1 MRSRGRGRAVG
12 GLKRYRSV
20 VADSARWEGFVFRH
34 GDIVISTP
42 PKCGTTWM
50 QTLCAMLVFDAIE
63 FNPPLAEISPW
74 LDMLVADR
82 AGIVERLGRQQHR
95 RIIKSHTPLDGLP
108 YDPGVT
114 YICVGRD
121 PRDVACSVLHH
132 IVNMDVERFMELRAV
147 AAGLEDLA
155 EIAPQRPGPAAEN
168 APTPLHAWLESDG
181 REVPMSL
188 EYMLCHL
195 RTFWERRYA
204 PQVTL
209 FHYSD
214 LLADLPGQVH
224 RLAGVLGVEMAGDR
238 LLELTAAGTFAAMK
252 RRAQMLA
259 PGSDIGLW
267 RSTEDFFHRGTS
279 GQWREVFTDS
289 DLRRYQDRVAELASA
304 ELAAWAH
311 NGWLGASAGT

>member
-1 MRSRGRGRAVG
+1 MVVAREEPMS

-20 VADSARWEGFVFRH
+20 VADSARWEGFAFRP

-63 FNPPLAEISPW
+63 FNPPLTQISPW
-74 LDMLVADR
+74 LDMLTADR
-82 AGIVERLGRQQHR
+82 AEIVERLRRQQHR
-95 RIIKSHTPLDGLP
+95 RIIKTHTPLDGLP

-121 PRDVACSVLHH
+121 PRDAACSAMHH
-132 IVNMDVERFMELRAV
+132 MANMDVERFLELRAA

-155 EIAPQRPGPAAEN
+155 EIAPQRPGPAAES
-168 APTPLHAWLESDG
+168 APTPVHAWLESDG
-181 REVPMSL
+181 REVSMSL
-188 EYMLCHL
+188 AYMLCHL
-195 RTFWERRYA
+195 GTFWEHRHA
-204 PQVTL
+204 SQVAL

-224 RLAGVLGVEMAGDR
+224 RLAGVLGVEMADDR
-238 LLELTAAGTFAAMK
+238 LLELAAAGTFAAMK
-252 RRAQMLA
+252 SRAQMLA
-259 PGSDIGLW
+259 PGSDVGLW
-267 RSTEDFFHRGTS
+267 RNTEDFFHRGTS
-279 GQWREVFTDS
+279 GQWREVFTDG

-311 NGWLGASAGT
+311 HGWLGAAVGT

>member
-1 MRSRGRGRAVG
+1 MS

-20 VADSARWEGFVFRH
+20 VADSARWEGFVFRA
-34 GDIVISTP
+34 GDIVISAP

-50 QTLCAMLVFDAIE
+50 QTLCAMLVFDTIE

-82 AGIVERLGRQQHR
+82 AEIVERLGRQQHR
-95 RIIKSHTPLDGLP
+95 RIIKTHTPLDGLP
-108 YDPGVT
+108 YDSGVT

-121 PRDVACSVLHH
+121 PRDAACSVLHH
-132 IVNMDVERFMELRAV
+132 MVNMDVERFMELRAA
-147 AAGLEDLA
+147 AAGLDDLA
-155 EIAPQRPGPAAEN
+155 EMAPKRPGPAAEG

-188 EYMLCHL
+188 AYMLYHL
-195 RTFWERRYA
+195 GTFWERRHA
-204 PQVTL
+204 PQVAL

-224 RLAGVLGVEMAGDR
+224 RLAGVLEAEMADDR
-238 LLELTAAGTFAAMK
+238 LLELAAAGTFAAMK

-259 PGSDIGLW
+259 PGSDVGLW

-279 GQWREVFTDS
+279 GQWRGVFTDR
-289 DLRRYQDRVAELASA
+289 DLRRYQDRMAELASA
-304 ELAAWAH
+304 ELAAWTH
-311 NGWLGASAGT
+311 DGWLGAATGT

>member
-1 MRSRGRGRAVG
+1 MS

-20 VADSARWEGFVFRH
+20 VADSARWGGFAFRP

-50 QTLCAMLVFDAIE
+50 QTLCAMLVFDATE

-74 LDMLVADR
+74 LDMLIADR
-82 AGIVERLGRQQHR
+82 AEIVERLGRQQHR
-95 RIIKSHTPLDGLP
+95 RIIKTHTPLDGLP

-121 PRDVACSVLHH
+121 PRDAACSAIHH
-132 IVNMDVERFMELRAV
+132 AANMDVERFMELRA
-147 AAGLEDLA
+147 ATAGLEDLA
-155 EIAPQRPGPAAEN
+155 GIARQRPGPAAEG
-168 APTPLHAWLESDG
+168 APAPLQAWLEGDG

-188 EYMLCHL
+188 AYMLGHL
-195 RTFWERRYA
+195 ATFWERRQA
-204 PQVTL
+204 PHVAL

-224 RLAGVLGVEMAGDR
+224 RLAGALRVEMADDR
-238 LLELTAAGTFAAMK
+238 LLELAAAGTFGAMK

-259 PGSDIGLW
+259 PCSDVGLW
-267 RSTEDFFHRGTS
+267 RNTEEFFHRGTS
-279 GQWREVFTDS
+279 GQWRKVFTDG

-311 NGWLGASAGT
+311 HGWLGAAIAT